1 MEKISIVHITYG
13 NLVPTPSTPS
23 SDRGARDSASVPVM
37 GRGRLGGGHSVD
49 VGIFFDAGRWAKPS
63 HQVGERA

>member
-1 MEKISIVHITYG
+1 MGYENVEKFSIVHITYG

-23 SDRGARDSASVPVM
+23 SDRGERDLAGVPVT
-37 GRGRLGGGHSVD
+37 GGRLGGGHSVD

-63 HQVGERA
+63 H